1 LLILYLSGYW
11 EFFGVAGKKL
21 VVLSLEISLL
31 IIIAKTISSPVE
43 SQAGGL
49 FLLLLSLVE
58 AFLVFALIK
67 IIVVINKKEKINF
80 EITFPLRHGRYL
92 ITDGG
97 NSKMSRLM
105 NYHFYSPLHKKN
117 KTNYSMLFAT
127 DLVKIKKNKKGFIP
141 RHNEEYPIFGE
152 KVYCPMAGQVVKVEN
167 NIDDNEPFIGHYP
180 YNTGNTVVIRDGNYY
195 FLLGHLK
202 KGSIGVALGETLK
215 QNDLI
220 GQIGNSG
227 FSERPH
233 LHMQLIESKSE
244 NYWKGKGICIRY
256 KGQNLYKNRMIEID

>member
-1 LLILYLSGYW
+1 MNERNQIALKLIATHIILPVGLILLALFIPDFSCLLCAITQTVLFILVLSGYW
-11 EFFGVAGKKL
+11 EFFGIAG
-21 VVLSLEISLL
+21 
-31 IIIAKTISSPVE
+31 T
-43 SQAGGL
+43 
-49 FLLLLSLVE
+49 
-58 AFLVFALIK
+58 
-67 IIVVINKKEKINF
+67 NF
-80 EITFPLRHGRYL
+80 EITFPLKHGRYL

-97 NSKMSRLM
+97 NSKISRLM

-117 KTNYSMLFAT
+117 QTNYSMLFAT

-180 YNTGNTVVIRDGNYY
+180 YNTGNTVVIRNGDYY

-202 KGSIGVALGETLK
+202 KGSIEIAQGETLK
-215 QNDLI
+215 QNDPI